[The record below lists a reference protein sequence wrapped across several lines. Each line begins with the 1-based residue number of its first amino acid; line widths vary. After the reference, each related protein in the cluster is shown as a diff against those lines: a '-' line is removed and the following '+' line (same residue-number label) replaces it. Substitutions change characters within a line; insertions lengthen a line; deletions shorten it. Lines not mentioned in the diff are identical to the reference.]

1 MSRATLRSR
10 LPHLAIAC
18 VIGVP
23 LILTGCGGSREED
36 TIKPDA
42 AVQLASVA
50 SRDFNDVVVA
60 YGVVESPA
68 ATARA
73 VSVQV
78 ESLLTQLQVEQGEAV
93 KRGQALARLAPSA
106 TTLLEAQRAERDAQA
121 AQAELQRVEHLRAQA
136 LATES
141 ELQAA
146 RATAASAAALRAS
159 LAARV
164 GPAGGLELTAPVSG
178 VIDGLTARVG
188 EILAAGSVVVR
199 ILEPASPLVRLGVEP
214 AALAGLAQGAVVQ
227 LADLRGQDAGS
238 GRIVGI
244 DQRVDPQ
251 SGLAGLLV
259 RAPGALAVASGTRVR
274 ARIIRATHRQVP
286 GVPRSAVQRD
296 GADTYVFVADA
307 GKAQRRV
314 VHLGYD
320 DGDAVEITEG
330 LQPGESVVVL
340 GNNELTDGMAIH
352 VDKAA
357 APDSTS

>member
-1 MSRATLRSR
+1 MSRAAQKSR
-10 LPHLAIAC
+10 LPHLAIAW
-18 VIGVP
+18 VIGMP
-23 LILTGCGGSREED
+23 LVLSGCGGSREED
-36 TIKPDA
+36 TVRPDA
-42 AVQLASVA
+42 AVQVASVA

-60 YGVVESPA
+60 YGVVEAPA

-78 ESLLTQLQVEQGEAV
+78 ESVLTQLQVEQGEAV
-93 KRGQALARLAPSA
+93 KRGQALARLEPSA

-121 AQAELQRVEHLRAQA
+121 AQAELLRVEHLRVQA

-164 GPAGGLELTAPVSG
+164 GPPGGLELTAPVSG
-178 VIDGLTARVG
+178 VIDGLAARVG

-199 ILEPASPLVRLGVEP
+199 ILQPASPLVRLGVEP
-214 AALAGLAQGAVVQ
+214 AALAGLAQGALVQ
-227 LADLRGQDAGS
+227 LADLQGQVAGT

-244 DQRVDPQ
+244 DRRVDPQ

-259 RAPGALAVASGTRVR
+259 RAQDAVTVASGTRVR
-274 ARIIRATHRQVP
+274 AQIIRATHRQVP

-296 GADTYVFVADA
+296 GAEAYVFVADA

-320 DGDAVEITEG
+320 EADEVEITEG
-330 LQPGESVVVL
+330 LKPGERVVVL
-340 GNNELTDGMAIH
+340 GNDELTDGMAIH

-357 APDSTS
+357 AQGPSS